1 MDCRFWY
8 SIPESN
14 ERYIVIEV
22 HRWRTGTAAGSL
34 ATVSRSGRL
43 LRLAPVIPGRR
54 ILTAAGLPTAKH
66 LHGATNIDHH
76 LCGVFI
82 LAGQDKYTTEVVVN
96 IGGTMQMLGGRQ
108 SGSGQNTSSRN
119 DWGQPQ
125 QPSGPT
131 HSGQA
136 TGSSAGA
143 PPMDFDDDIPFIGF
157 GYGVPKSAIHA
168 L

>member
-54 ILTAAGLPTAKH
+54 ILTAAGLATAKH
-66 LHGATNIDHH
+66 LHSATNVYHH
-76 LCGVFI
+76 LCDVFL
-82 LAGQDKYTTEVVVN
+82 LAGLIGPFACAQLALDVNLGAFAHIFTRNFCQLAENNHSVPLDRKSVV
-96 IGGTMQMLGGRQ
+96 
-108 SGSGQNTSSRN
+108 
-119 DWGQPQ
+119 
-125 QPSGPT
+125 
-131 HSGQA
+131 
-136 TGSSAGA
+136 
-143 PPMDFDDDIPFIGF
+143 
-157 GYGVPKSAIHA
+157 
-168 L
+168 